1 MSSVPSP
8 FRGRIGDPLDTYAI
22 DVWDPLKD
30 FSFFFPDYTS
40 PTSAGEESSIP
51 VPSQVKKEET
61 KVSYE
66 NDRVLFQV
74 SGKEEKEKE
83 KEIRYDEQGRGMF
96 LRWLRLPENAK
107 LDQVKAGMECGLLT
121 MVVPKAEVKKLDVSK
136 AIQISGS

>member
-61 KVSYE
+61 K
-66 NDRVLFQV
+66 
-74 SGKEEKEKE
+74 
-83 KEIRYDEQGRGMF
+83 GRGMF

>member
-51 VPSQVKKEET
+51 VPSQVKKEEI
-61 KVSYE
+61 K
-66 NDRVLFQV
+66 V

-83 KEIRYDEQGRGMF
+83 IMYDEQGGGMF
-96 LRWLRLPENAK
+96 LRWFRLPENAK
-107 LDQVKAGMECGLLT
+107 LDQAKAGMEYCGLLT
-121 MVVPKAEVKKLDVSK
+121 MVVPKAEVKKLDVK